1 MELKDLAPYIQNKS
15 LAHLLPR
22 ARTESLKR
30 LLAHEETLRTKR
42 PKISG
47 SNESSLHPPKPSRDR

>member
-42 PKISG
+42 
-47 SNESSLHPPKPSRDR
+47 